1 MATALSGLSL
11 AKDVARELGMLMPR
25 TVAGLQES
33 TGWAPFSPRGARQ
46 FGEAML
52 DELVLSG
59 FSLLGGSS
67 ARCGRWTGVPRRPRS
82 SPRWGS
88 TGRTRTRNRCGQTSI
103 HKRSIAGLAYERMVF
118 EHDPALPATLEADGL
133 GGPARA
139 VVHLCRHPG
148 GPRPWL
154 VWVHGAGQGG
164 TEDLLLSRIG
174 RIHHKLGFNV
184 AMPVQPGHGCRRRQW
199 PAYPDMDP
207 LGNVAGMMR
216 VVSEVRAVVRWVQ
229 PQATAVVVAG
239 ISMGS
244 PVAALVSHLEKQ
256 IDAVAL
262 YTPILGLN
270 AMIAR
275 HLQRWGSSRNEF
287 RELLESPVVTR
298 LTSVI
303 DPLAVVPTPPPERRL
318 IVGAWHDRMAMREPA
333 NALQERWGGQLYW
346 YDGSHVGHI
355 FSRRGPAHH
364 RPISARRGRAER
376 GRRGVR
382 LMAATWTARTVVE
395 LYNLVVWNERNI
407 DLADELLADTVI
419 RHEVGGARTLTH
431 AEAVQRVADMWRMAD
446 SLRFD
451 LNVVIEGDDGE
462 HVAIVYDSTITT
474 KDGAETNIASIEVF
488 RVVGGKIT
496 EVWNCGYQ
504 QGVWN

>member
-25 TVAGLQES
+25 TVAGLRES
-33 TGWAPFSPRGARQ
+33 TGWAPLSPRGVRQ

-59 FSLLGGSS
+59 FSLLGGSP
-67 ARCGRWTGVPRRPRS
+67 APMRPLDGCTAAAEELS
-82 SPRWGS
+82 SLGIDRAHADPKPLRPA
-88 TGRTRTRNRCGQTSI
+88 SI

-139 VVHLCRHPG
+139 VMHLCRHPG

-174 RIHHKLGFNV
+174 RIHHTLGFNV
-184 AMPVQPGHGCRRRQW
+184 ALPVQPGHGCRRRQW
-199 PAYPDMDP
+199 PAYPDLDP

-287 RELLESPVVTR
+287 RALLESPVVTR

-333 NALQERWGGQLYW
+333 NALQELWGGQLYW

-355 FSRRGPAHH
+355 FSRRVQLITDRFLRDVA
-364 RPISARRGRAER
+364 
-376 GRRGVR
+376 VR
-382 LMAATWTARTVVE
+382 NAG
-395 LYNLVVWNERNI
+395 
-407 DLADELLADTVI
+407 D
-419 RHEVGGARTLTH
+419 
-431 AEAVQRVADMWRMAD
+431 AV
-446 SLRFD
+446 FD
-451 LNVVIEGDDGE
+451 
-462 HVAIVYDSTITT
+462 
-474 KDGAETNIASIEVF
+474 
-488 RVVGGKIT
+488 
-496 EVWNCGYQ
+496 
-504 QGVWN
+504 